1 LTEGIFKT
9 MKILRPE
16 VLKCVKYN
24 VPGKHGATDLID
36 DLFLMSFN
44 LTDEELNFVCA
55 NASVEEYDLLVEAV
69 SGADD
74 SLQLFTKIRKALEVR
89 NKYMEIYK

>member
-1 LTEGIFKT
+1 

-24 VPGKHGATDLID
+24 VPGKHGALDLIE

-44 LTDEELNFVCA
+44 ITDDEFNFICA
-55 NASVEEYDLLVEAV
+55 NANSEEIEILVDAV
-69 SGADD
+69 SGAED

-89 NKYMEIYK
+89 NKYLEVFQ

>member
-1 LTEGIFKT
+1 

-24 VPGKHGATDLID
+24 VPGKLGALDLID
-36 DLFLMSFN
+36 DLFVMSFN
-44 LTDEELNFVCA
+44 ITDDEFNFICA
-55 NASVEEYDLLVEAV
+55 NANSDEIEMLVEAV
-69 SGADD
+69 SGAED

-89 NKYMEIYK
+89 NKYLDVFKINII

>member
-1 LTEGIFKT
+1 

-24 VPGKHGATDLID
+24 VPGKHGALELVD

-44 LTDEELNFVCA
+44 VTDEEFNFICTNA
-55 NASVEEYDLLVEAV
+55 NSDEIEMLVDAV
-69 SGADD
+69 SGTEDN
-74 SLQLFTKIRKALEVR
+74 LQLFTKIRKALVVR
-89 NKYMEIYK
+89 NKYLEVFKINIV

>member
-1 LTEGIFKT
+1 

-16 VLKCVKYN
+16 VLKCVKHN

-44 LTDEELNFVCA
+44 ITDDEFNFICA
-55 NASVEEYDLLVEAV
+55 NANSDEIEMLVDSV
-69 SGADD
+69 SGAEN
-74 SLQLFTKIRKALEVR
+74 SLQLFTNIRKALEVR
-89 NKYMEIYK
+89 NKYLGVFQ

>member
-1 LTEGIFKT
+1 

-24 VPGKHGATDLID
+24 VPGKLGALDLID
-36 DLFLMSFN
+36 DLFVMSFN
-44 LTDEELNFVCA
+44 ITDDEFNFICA
-55 NASVEEYDLLVEAV
+55 NANSEEIEILVDAV
-69 SGADD
+69 SGAED

-89 NKYMEIYK
+89 NKYLEVFQ

>member
-1 LTEGIFKT
+1 

-16 VLKCVKYN
+16 VLESVKYN
-24 VPGKHGATDLID
+24 VPGKHGALDLID

-44 LTDEELNFVCA
+44 ITDDEFNFICA
-55 NASVEEYDLLVEAV
+55 NANSEEIEILVDAV
-69 SGADD
+69 SGAED

-89 NKYMEIYK
+89 NKYLEVFQ

>member
-1 LTEGIFKT
+1 

-24 VPGKHGATDLID
+24 VSGKHGATDLID

-44 LTDEELNFVCA
+44 ITDDEFNFICVNANSEEI
-55 NASVEEYDLLVEAV
+55 EMLVDAV
-69 SGADD
+69 SVAEDN
-74 SLQLFTKIRKALEVR
+74 LYLYTKIRKALEVR
-89 NKYMEIYK
+89 NKYLEVFQ

>member
-1 LTEGIFKT
+1 

-24 VPGKHGATDLID
+24 VPGKHGALDLID
-36 DLFLMSFN
+36 DLFVMSFN
-44 LTDEELNFVCA
+44 ITDDDFNFICA
-55 NASVEEYDLLVEAV
+55 KANSDEIEMLVDAV
-69 SGADD
+69 SGAED

-89 NKYMEIYK
+89 NKYLEVFQ

>member
-1 LTEGIFKT
+1 

-24 VPGKHGATDLID
+24 VPGKHGATDFID

-44 LTDEELNFVCA
+44 LTDEEFNFICA
-55 NASVEEYDLLVEAV
+55 NASAEENDIMVEAV
-69 SGADD
+69 SGAEN

-89 NKYMEIYK
+89 NKYLEVFQ

>member
-1 LTEGIFKT
+1 LTEEIFKR

-44 LTDEELNFVCA
+44 LTDEEFNFICA
-55 NASVEEYDLLVEAV
+55 NASSDENSILVDAV
-69 SGADD
+69 SGAEN

-89 NKYMEIYK
+89 NKYLELFQ

>member
-1 LTEGIFKT
+1 

-24 VPGKHGATDLID
+24 VPGKLGALDLID
-36 DLFLMSFN
+36 DLFVMSFN
-44 LTDEELNFVCA
+44 ITDDEFNFICA
-55 NASVEEYDLLVEAV
+55 NANSDEIEMLVEAV
-69 SGADD
+69 SGAED

-89 NKYMEIYK
+89 NKYLEVFQ

>member
-1 LTEGIFKT
+1 

-24 VPGKHGATDLID
+24 VPGKHGALDLID

-44 LTDEELNFVCA
+44 ITDDEFNFICA
-55 NASVEEYDLLVEAV
+55 NANSEEIEILVDAV
-69 SGADD
+69 SGAEDRIGLPF
-74 SLQLFTKIRKALEVR
+74 SASIFNILNALR
-89 NKYMEIYK
+89 LIHPLTYF

>member
-1 LTEGIFKT
+1 

-24 VPGKHGATDLID
+24 VPGKHGALDLID

-44 LTDEELNFVCA
+44 ITDDEFNFICA
-55 NASVEEYDLLVEAV
+55 NANSEEIEILVDAV
-69 SGADD
+69 SGAED

-89 NKYMEIYK
+89 NKYLEVFQ